1 MPFYVYM
8 QARIL
13 GLQIRVKVLD
23 QRLCTCLALKNKLL
37 NSFKSSYTKL
47 HNLQK
52 FMLLSFVSYF
62 CQNMVFVGHFLPS
75 PSNTSLIAFHS
86 AIDSI
91 FVMLNFKTSD
101 FYNFSP

>member
-1 MPFYVYM
+1 MYSMFINKSECTGPEAMYVFSS
-8 QARIL
+8 
-13 GLQIRVKVLD
+13 K
-23 QRLCTCLALKNKLL
+23 KKLL
-37 NSFKSSYTKL
+37 NSFKSSCTKL

-52 FMLLSFVSYF
+52 FMLLSFVSHF
-62 CQNMVFVGHFLPS
+62 CQNMVFAGHFLPI

-91 FVMLNFKTSD
+91 FVLLNFKTSD